1 MATYGHILL
10 PKLTRRGVVV
20 TVSLR
25 CEGVSK
31 WFGESKVLDSVG
43 FSVEPGEI
51 HALLGEN
58 GAGKST
64 LMKICSGLYRPDRG
78 FVEVEGQKQ
87 AFGSVMDAQ
96 ASGVALIHQEPRL
109 FPDLNVMENIWI
121 DFRGKSRGF
130 SLKSVEK
137 QTQDY
142 LDELGCGVNL
152 RERMA
157 DISIADQQLIDVA
170 SALRKDLKV
179 LIVDEPTASLTP
191 LEVDRLFAV
200 LRRLKKQ
207 GVAIVFIGHRL
218 SEILEISDRMTVLR
232 DGQVVGSIRADQTT
246 EDELASMMVGRNID
260 VADSEPYVSRGSKV
274 LEVHNLSAT
283 GKFRD
288 VSLEVGSGEIVGVGG
303 LVGSGRSELL
313 EAIFGVRKKSSGAVF
328 INGVRIGNVLGS
340 IKAGSGLVP
349 EDRGRN
355 GLVLKATL
363 VENIVLPSLR
373 TLSLFGVRRRKRE
386 LALAEK
392 MISELGVRT
401 SSFGLEAGA
410 LSGGNQQKLS
420 LAKWLAHDL
429 NLLLIDEPTRG
440 VDIGSK
446 SEIHTLIRKLAARGV
461 GVLVVSSDMRELL
474 SLPHRILVM
483 REGEL
488 VGSLPASEA
497 TEETVIKLASGV
509 KVA

>member
-1 MATYGHILL
+1 VNVA
-10 PKLTRRGVVV
+10 LT
-20 TVSLR
+20 

-31 WFGESKVLDSVG
+31 WFGDSKVLDSVD
-43 FSVEPGEI
+43 FAVDAGEI

-64 LMKICSGLYRPDRG
+64 LLKICSGLYRPDSGGVR
-78 FVEVEGQKQ
+78 VEGRQQ
-87 AFGSVMDAQ
+87 EFGSVIDAQ
-96 ASGVALIHQEPRL
+96 AAGVALIHQEPRL
-109 FPDLNVMENIWI
+109 FPDLNVLENIWI

-142 LDELGCGVNL
+142 LDELGCEVDL
-152 RERMA
+152 RARMS
-157 DISIADQQLIDVA
+157 DISVADQQLIDVA

-191 LEVDRLFAV
+191 HEVERLFAV

-207 GVAIVFIGHRL
+207 GVAIVFVGHRL

-232 DGQVVGSIRADQTT
+232 DGQVVGSIRADKAT
-246 EDELASMMVGRNID
+246 EDELARMMVGRNID
-260 VADSEPYVSRGSKV
+260 VSGSQPYVQNESTV
-274 LEVHNLSAT
+274 LKVHNLGAA

-288 VSLEVGSGEIVGVGG
+288 VSLDVGVGEIVGVGG

-313 EAIFGVRKKSSGAVF
+313 ETIFGVRKKSSGSVF
-328 INGVRIGNVLGS
+328 VNGVRIGNVLGS

-349 EDRGRN
+349 EDRGRH
-355 GLVLKATL
+355 GLVLRATL
-363 VENIVLPSLR
+363 VENVVLPSLR
-373 TLSLFGVRRRKRE
+373 TLSFFGVRRSKKE
-386 LALAEK
+386 LVFAK
-392 MISELGVRT
+392 KIISDLKVRT
-401 SSFGLEAGA
+401 SSLGLEAGA

-420 LAKWLAHDL
+420 LAKWLARDL

-446 SEIHTLIRKLAARGV
+446 AEIHSLIRRLAEQGV

-488 VGSLPASEA
+488 VGSLPASGA
-497 TEETVIKLASGV
+497 TEEAVIKLASGV
-509 KVA
+509 KLA

>member
-1 MATYGHILL
+1 
-10 PKLTRRGVVV
+10 V

-31 WFGESKVLDSVG
+31 WFGESGVLDSVD
-43 FSVEPGEI
+43 FSVEAGEI

-64 LMKICSGLYRPDRG
+64 LMKICSGLYRPNRG
-78 FVEVEGQKQ
+78 FVSVEGERQS
-87 AFGSVMDAQ
+87 FSSVMDAQ
-96 ASGVALIHQEPRL
+96 AAGIALIHQEPRL
-109 FPDLNVMENIWI
+109 FPDLNVLENIWI
-121 DFRGKSRGF
+121 DFRGKVRGF
-130 SLKSVEK
+130 NLRSVEK

-142 LDELGCGVNL
+142 LNELGCGVDL
-152 RERMA
+152 RARMA
-157 DISIADQQLIDVA
+157 DISVADQQLIDVA
-170 SALRKDLKV
+170 SALRKDLKI

-191 LEVDRLFAV
+191 SEVDRLFGV

-218 SEILEISDRMTVLR
+218 SEILEISDTMTVLR
-232 DGQVVGSIRADQTT
+232 DGRVVGSIRAAQTT
-246 EDELASMMVGRNID
+246 EDELARMMVGRNID
-260 VADSEPYVSRGSKV
+260 VADSEPYVSSDSKV
-274 LEVHNLSAT
+274 LQVHNLSAT
-283 GKFRD
+283 GKFKD

-313 EAIFGVRKKSSGAVF
+313 EAIFGVRKKYSGTVS
-328 INGVRIGNVLGS
+328 INGARISNALGS
-340 IKAGSGLVP
+340 IKAGSALVP

-355 GLVLKATL
+355 GLVLRATVL
-363 VENIVLPSLR
+363 ENIVLPSLR
-373 TLSLFGVRRRKRE
+373 TLSRLGVRRRKRE
-386 LALAEK
+386 LALARR

-401 SSFGLEAGA
+401 ASLEMEAGA

-429 NLLLIDEPTRG
+429 KLLLIDEPTRG

-446 SEIHTLIRKLAARGV
+446 SEIHTLIRQLASRGV

-488 VGSLPASEA
+488 VGSLPAAGA
-497 TEETVIKLASGV
+497 TEESVIKLASGV
-509 KVA
+509 KAA

>member
-1 MATYGHILL
+1 
-10 PKLTRRGVVV
+10 
-20 TVSLR
+20 
-25 CEGVSK
+25 
-31 WFGESKVLDSVG
+31 
-43 FSVEPGEI
+43 
-51 HALLGEN
+51 
-58 GAGKST
+58 
-64 LMKICSGLYRPDRG
+64 
-78 FVEVEGQKQ
+78 
-87 AFGSVMDAQ
+87 
-96 ASGVALIHQEPRL
+96 
-109 FPDLNVMENIWI
+109 
-121 DFRGKSRGF
+121 
-130 SLKSVEK
+130 
-137 QTQDY
+137 
-142 LDELGCGVNL
+142 
-152 RERMA
+152 
-157 DISIADQQLIDVA
+157 
-170 SALRKDLKV
+170 
-179 LIVDEPTASLTP
+179 
-191 LEVDRLFAV
+191 
-200 LRRLKKQ
+200 LKKQ

-363 VENIVLPSLR
+363 VENIILPSLR

-392 MISELGVRT
+392 MISELRVRT